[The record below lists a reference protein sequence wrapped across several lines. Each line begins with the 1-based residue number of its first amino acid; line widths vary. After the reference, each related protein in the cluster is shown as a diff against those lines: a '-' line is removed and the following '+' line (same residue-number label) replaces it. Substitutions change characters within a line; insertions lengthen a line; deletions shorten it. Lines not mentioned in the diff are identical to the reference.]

1 MLKLSL
7 VLGPHAILSGSHS
20 NSLFPGDQVMLK
32 VFRHFSVVSSN
43 FGSLCGVRGD
53 GLVRSQFIGYHL
65 GTVV

>member
-1 MLKLSL
+1 
-7 VLGPHAILSGSHS
+7 
-20 NSLFPGDQVMLK
+20 MLK

-65 GTVV
+65 GAVV